1 MLRTDRQ
8 FADLVQLAKA
18 QRVPVHI
25 EPPPAFDRL
34 VPGGHHQGV
43 IALIAAKSYDTT
55 EQILDRAKT
64 RGEKP
69 FLVLLDGVEDPH
81 NLGAVLRT
89 AEAAGVHG
97 VFIPE
102 RRAVGLTSVVA
113 KVSAGALDHISVGRV
128 GNLIRLIQDLKEA
141 GLWVYGVD
149 PQAAKLHTDI
159 DMTGPIALVLG
170 GEGEGLRPGVLK
182 ECDDRIRIPMQG
194 RIQSLNVSAAAAVT
208 LFEVVRQRRRNVV
221 LRRSLPNLDRPVL
234 DRGFEQLSGVRHAH
248 LFHHVGPMRFDGLDA
263 DLESLTDFLVFE
275 PGPNQFK
282 NLFLPAGERFRP
294 LLAGWRGQIG
304 QGRFGFRLSQ
314 SVPLSCSPLT
324 NKVLRYNSP

>member
-1 MLRTDRQ
+1 MKPENRKTSRRPTRFVSSSPPTASSSRTSPTAPAGGSDSPPELIYGLHAVREALRAGSRPLQRLLMLRTDRQ
-8 FADLVQLAKA
+8 FFDLAQLAKA

-55 EQILDRAKT
+55 EQILERAKT

-113 KVSAGALDHISVGRV
+113 KVSAGALDHIAVGRV
-128 GNLIRLIQDLKEA
+128 GNLIRLIQDLKKV

-149 PQAAKLHTDI
+149 PQAVKLHTDI

-170 GEGEGLRPGVLK
+170 GEGEGLRPGVLG

-194 RIQSLNVSAAAAVT
+194 RVQSLNVSAAAAVT
-208 LFEVVRQRRRNVV
+208 LFEAVRQRLEVCRDFVEAYRILIVPSWIAV
-221 LRRSLPNLDRPVL
+221 LS
-234 DRGFEQLSGVRHAH
+234 S
-248 LFHHVGPMRFDGLDA
+248 
-263 DLESLTDFLVFE
+263 
-275 PGPNQFK
+275 
-282 NLFLPAGERFRP
+282 
-294 LLAGWRGQIG
+294 
-304 QGRFGFRLSQ
+304 
-314 SVPLSCSPLT
+314 
-324 NKVLRYNSP
+324 

>member
-1 MLRTDRQ
+1 MLCARPC
-8 FADLVQLAKA
+8 APALV
-18 QRVPVHI
+18 HCNGCSYC
-25 EPPPAFDRL
+25 EPTGNLPISRSWRRRSESPFTSNLRL
-34 VPGGHHQGV
+34 PSIDWCLSGNHQGV

-55 EQILDRAKT
+55 EQILERAKT

-141 GLWVYGVD
+141 GLWIYGVD

-208 LFEVVRQRRRNVV
+208 LFEVVRQRRKGVV
-221 LRRSLPNLDRPVL
+221 PAANST
-234 DRGFEQLSGVRHAH
+234 
-248 LFHHVGPMRFDGLDA
+248 
-263 DLESLTDFLVFE
+263 ES
-275 PGPNQFK
+275 
-282 NLFLPAGERFRP
+282 
-294 LLAGWRGQIG
+294 
-304 QGRFGFRLSQ
+304 
-314 SVPLSCSPLT
+314 
-324 NKVLRYNSP
+324 